1 MPPKKPSKW
10 KNRIREMVPCIFAL
24 LIFIVPL
31 IVYVVVFP
39 TVGPIIALLAG
50 VGTYLII
57 LGICIIIWWRGRVT
71 E

>member
-1 MPPKKPSKW
+1 
-10 KNRIREMVPCIFAL
+10 MVPCILAL

-39 TVGPIIALLAG
+39 TVGPIIALFAG
-50 VGTYLII
+50 VGAYLII